1 MNKKEFDI
9 FFKPY
14 SKNVDNANRHGFWKL
29 SDALI
34 TQIIKDN
41 IPVKINKDSV
51 ILDAGGGTGRWVCD
65 LSKIYKSKF
74 IVYDLSRDMLEKAED
89 NIRKANIE
97 NRVKLIEGNL
107 KNMEGLESESI
118 DYIVSIYSPISFV
131 YEKERVFSELFRV
144 LKKHGKIIIMG
155 HGFYNA
161 VASKINNYCANTK
174 ELEVLDNEKMIKLG
188 EHVPKL
194 NIFSKETMEDN
205 LKQAGFSLDKTYG
218 VPIFVQPG
226 SEDFDSDN
234 AKKSRISVALEK
246 KDFFKKIFE
255 LEMKYN
261 SQPTVANRGM
271 NIFSVAI
278 KKDKVYED
286 N

>member
-1 MNKKEFDI
+1 MDKKEFDN

-14 SKNVDNANRHGFWKL
+14 SKNVDNANKHGFWKL

-41 IPVKINKDSV
+41 IPVEIDESVV

-74 IVYDLSRDMLEKAED
+74 VIYDMSIDMLVKAKE
-89 NIRKANIE
+89 NIKNANIE
-97 NRVKLIEGNL
+97 NGVKLIEGDL
-107 KNMEGLESESI
+107 RNMKSLESESI

-131 YEKERVFSELFRV
+131 YEKEKAFSELFRV
-144 LKKHGKIIIMG
+144 LKRGGKIIIMG

-161 VASKINNYCANTK
+161 LASKINNYCADTK
-174 ELEVLDNEKMIKLG
+174 ELEVLSDEQIVKWG

-194 NIFSKETMEDN
+194 NVFSKEIIESD

-218 VPIFVQPG
+218 VPVFAQPG
-226 SEDFDSDN
+226 PEDFDPEN
-234 AKKSRISVALEK
+234 ATRSKISATLENE
-246 KDFFKKIFE
+246 DFFNKVFE

-261 SQPTVANRGM
+261 SQPTIANRGM
-271 NIFSVAI
+271 NIFAVAI
-278 KKDKVYED
+278 KK
-286 N
+286 

>member
-1 MNKKEFDI
+1 MDKKEFDN
-9 FFKPY
+9 FFRPY
-14 SKNVDNANRHGFWKL
+14 SKNVDNANKHGFWKL

-41 IPVKINKDSV
+41 ITVEIDESSV

-74 IVYDLSRDMLEKAED
+74 VVYDMSRDMLEKASE
-89 NIRKANIE
+89 NIKNANIE
-97 NRVKLIEGNL
+97 NRVRLVEGDL
-107 KNMEGLESESI
+107 KNMKSLESESV

-131 YEKERVFSELFRV
+131 YEKEKAFSELFRV
-144 LKKHGKIIIMG
+144 LKRGGKIIIMG

-161 VASKINNYCANTK
+161 LASKINNYCADTK
-174 ELEVLDNEKMIKLG
+174 ELEVLSSEQIVKWG

-194 NIFSKETMEDN
+194 NVFSKEIIEND

-218 VPIFVQPG
+218 VPVFVQPG
-226 SEDFDSDN
+226 QEDFDPEN
-234 AKKSRISVALEK
+234 ATKSKISVALENE
-246 KDFFKKIFE
+246 DFFNKVFG

-261 SQPTVANRGM
+261 SQPTIANRGM
-271 NIFSVAI
+271 NMFSIAV
-278 KKDKVYED
+278 KQ
-286 N
+286 